1 MPIQVLMIRSVMRT
15 WLGSGQLEHWLER
28 RHRLA
33 ALDKVGFSR
42 GFNRIICGS
51 SEDMR
56 EIADQTVHLIVT
68 SPPYCVGKE
77 YETEQSFEE
86 WLILMK
92 KVCAEMR
99 RVLVPGGRACINVA
113 GIGRN
118 PYRPTHFYVTGIML
132 DLGFLMRGEIIW
144 NKGASAG
151 GSSAW
156 GSWMSATN
164 PVLRDTHEYVLVFSK
179 ETMKREKSGRDSI
192 SRDEFLVATRSIW
205 EIPTESARRIGH
217 PSPFPVELPKRLI
230 ELYAFEGD
238 VVLDPFC
245 GSGTTCVAAALS
257 RRRYVGYDVVP
268 EYCELTRSRLSEVQ
282 CKILPEK
289 ALAHEMSK
297 ILTDRIDSRQTCLD
311 EEGIQ
316 PFNNDMIKWK

>member
-1 MPIQVLMIRSVMRT
+1 MRELNGACEVWNDEYLSEDVSSAEVIRDPATDGVQSTAEDV
-15 WLGSGQLEHWLER
+15 S
-28 RHRLA
+28 
-33 ALDKVGFSR
+33 

-51 SEDMR
+51 SEDMG

-118 PYRPTHFYVTGIML
+118 PYRPTHYYETGIML
-132 DLGFLMRGEIIW
+132 ELGFLMRGEIIW

-156 GSWMSATN
+156 GSWMSASN
-164 PVLRDTHEYVLVFSK
+164 PVLRDTHEYVLIFSK
-179 ETMKREKSGRDSI
+179 ERMRRDRTGKNTIGRDQ
-192 SRDEFLVATRSIW
+192 FLEYTKSIW
-205 EIPTESARRIGH
+205 SFPTESARRVGH

-230 ELYAFEGD
+230 ELYSFEGD
-238 VVLDPFC
+238 IVLDPFC
-245 GSGTTCVAAALS
+245 GSGTTCVAAVMLK
-257 RRRYVGYDVVP
+257 RQFLGCEIIP
-268 EYCELTRSRLSEVQ
+268 EYCAATRKRISEV
-282 CKILPEK
+282 L
-289 ALAHEMSK
+289 
-297 ILTDRIDSRQTCLD
+297 RRVQTCGPTSATTGLHAPRRAHL
-311 EEGIQ
+311 Q
-316 PFNNDMIKWK
+316 A